1 MRILFWSE
9 TFWPRI
15 GGVENLAARL
25 LPALRRRGHEF
36 VVVTWDNTKVPHET
50 RYQGIPVYRFPFF
63 SAGHDSLG
71 SMIENRREVARLKQ
85 RFAPDLVHIN
95 SYGRSVLFHLN
106 TTSAQPAP
114 VLVTLHQALPDEPVA
129 HDSLL
134 GHLLRTADWI
144 TTCSNAVLAHA
155 RELVPEIIS
164 SSSVILNGIEITAL
178 EPRPIPLDPPR
189 ILCLGR
195 LVPEKGFDLALAAFA
210 TIRDRFPGLHL
221 IIAGDGP
228 ERVRLEQQVV
238 ELGLN
243 GVVEFKGWVAP
254 ESVPVLMNT
263 ATIVV
268 MPSRW
273 QEPFGLVALE
283 AALMARPIVATR
295 VGGLPEVVANERTG
309 LLVEPEDSQA
319 LARAITFLLEHLET
333 AKQMGLT
340 ARDRAQ
346 KELNWQKH
354 VDAYDALYR
363 KLMMDAR
370 QRASIGSSSTN
381 RISR

>member
-1 MRILFWSE
+1 MRVLFWSE

-25 LPALRRRGHEF
+25 LPALRSRGYEF
-36 VVVTWDNTKVPHET
+36 AVVTWENLKNPDQIW
-50 RYQGIPVYRFPFF
+50 YQGIPVYRFPFF
-63 SAGHDSLG
+63 SGGHQDGLR
-71 SMIENRREVARLKQ
+71 SMIENRREVAWLKQ
-85 RFAPDLVHIN
+85 QFTPDLVHIN

-106 TTSAQPAP
+106 TTSAHPAP
-114 VLVTLHQALPDEPVA
+114 VLVTLHQVLPDEPVA

-134 GHLLRTADWI
+134 GHLLRTANWV

-155 RELVPEIIS
+155 RGLVPEVIPC
-164 SSSVILNGIEITAL
+164 SSVILNAL
-178 EPRPIPLDPPR
+178 EPPPFDPHPISFDPPR

-243 GVVEFKGWVAP
+243 GIVEFKGWVAP
-254 ESVPVLMNT
+254 DTVLVLMNT

-295 VGGLPEVVANERTG
+295 VGGLPEVVAHEETG
-309 LLVEPEDSQA
+309 LLVESENSEA
-319 LARAITFLLEHLET
+319 LARAVVSLLSHPDV
-333 AKQMGLT
+333 ARRMGES
-340 ARDRAQ
+340 ARARAQ
-346 KELNWQKH
+346 TLFGWESH
-354 VDAYDALYR
+354 VNAYDALYR
-363 KLMMDAR
+363 ELTAAKRETAGV
-370 QRASIGSSSTN
+370 S
-381 RISR
+381 